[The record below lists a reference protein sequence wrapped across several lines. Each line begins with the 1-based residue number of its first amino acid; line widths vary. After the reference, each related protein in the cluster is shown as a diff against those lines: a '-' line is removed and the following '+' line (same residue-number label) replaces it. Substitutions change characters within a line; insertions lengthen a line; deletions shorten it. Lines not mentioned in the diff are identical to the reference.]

1 MPSAT
6 PRPRGDN
13 RLLLLILFIGVQVA
27 LLGAYVGS
35 KALRGGDAEHAHSG
49 SSVTGQVSSTG
60 YGIASDVRTS
70 FGSIVVGSA
79 RTLAGLGAKPLGGVN
94 HGIAGYVGPDSAQVQ
109 VTVDITNRT
118 RVQIPYSPDQF
129 TLISG
134 KGDPIKV
141 TRASI
146 KPAMLLP
153 DAAVEATLIFVAP
166 RKGQKLQ
173 LAFQDRE
180 RDTPFLVD
188 LGRVDTAPK
197 GTDDH
202 THS

>member
-1 MPSAT
+1 M
-6 PRPRGDN
+6 
-13 RLLLLILFIGVQVA
+13 LLLILFIGVQVA

-35 KALRGGDAEHAHSG
+35 KALRGGDAQHAHTG
-49 SSVTGQVSSTG
+49 AVVTGQASTG

-94 HGIAGYVGPDSAQVQ
+94 HGIAGYVGPESAQVQ

-134 KGDPIKV
+134 KDAPIKV

-173 LAFQDRE
+173 IAFQDSG

-202 THS
+202 PHQ